1 MNEKQIIE
9 IIKSLDNEVS
19 ECCEVPLLYRV
30 GIDKS
35 GDVCIDKW
43 DFCPS
48 CLECC

>member
-9 IIKSLDNEVS
+9 IIKSLDNEVT

-35 GDVCIDKW
+35 GEPFFEPW

-48 CLECC
+48 CLEC